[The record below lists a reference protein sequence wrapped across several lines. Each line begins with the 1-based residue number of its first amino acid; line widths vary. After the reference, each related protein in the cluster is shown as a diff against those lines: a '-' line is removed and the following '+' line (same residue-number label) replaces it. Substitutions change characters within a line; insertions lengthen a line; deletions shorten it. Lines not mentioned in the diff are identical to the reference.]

1 MENKVVIFIFILLL
15 VSTASGYTL
24 EEVKSLINES
34 EQDMLKMKEDG
45 IPITRYNDTLLLI
58 KDLLRAQEV
67 IIENNGTPNFN
78 MIIEKLNEL
87 KDLKLK
93 AYRARDEL
101 RALEFAINQSKDIN
115 LTEVMKLYNQA
126 KTEFENER
134 YEECLEWIE
143 KTYDKI
149 SELEALQ
156 TKVKAFYEATTT
168 GITHFVRS
176 RWKEII
182 SLILA
187 IVIGYLTLHKKIEEI
202 LIKRKI
208 KSLELRKKAIRK
220 LIAETQRDYFER
232 GKISETTYHIR
243 IKKYGELMR
252 DVNRQI
258 LLLKE
263 ILTKKSSS
271 ATSTLRLKSS

>member
-1 MENKVVIFIFILLL
+1 MVFILVLLL
-15 VSTASGYTL
+15 VSVVSGYTL
-24 EEVKSLINES
+24 EEVKNMINES

-58 KDLLRAQEV
+58 KDLLKAQEV
-67 IIENNGTPNFN
+67 IIENNGTPNFDL
-78 MIIEKLNEL
+78 IVEKVDEL
-87 KDLKLK
+87 KDLKSE

-101 RALEFAINQSKDIN
+101 RALEFTINQTNDID
-115 LTEVMKLYNQA
+115 LTEVMELYDRA
-126 KTEFENER
+126 KTEFNNER
-134 YEECLEWIE
+134 YEECLKLIE

-176 RWKEII
+176 RWKEIA
-182 SLILA
+182 SLILV
-187 IVIGYLTLHKKIEEI
+187 IVIGYLTLHKKVEEI

-220 LIAETQRDYFER
+220 LIAKTQRDYFEK
-232 GKISETTYHIR
+232 GKMSETTYHIR
-243 IKKYGELMR
+243 VKKYGELMR

-258 LLLKE
+258 LLLREELAKAKE
-263 ILTKKSSS
+263 SKKLKKSS
-271 ATSTLRLKSS
+271 KK